1 MSHPTPTPLPAARRR
16 FSMLDLV
23 AMTVGFALAAMLL
36 RLFWG
41 AAGAM
46 GGVGVALLLLIYL
59 WLGLCM
65 SGPVVLLLERRE
77 RPSSSRPDAGD
88 ARRPPPGRAAEGR
101 GIAGVLASRYT
112 RFERAWMSI
121 GGYWIGATTFLL
133 PGLMHDMPLLLLLVL
148 QVAALAGL
156 WAIVPRRRPPA
167 LAEKAWTHR
176 LAGVLLITWPLVW
189 AASIYLAIGIR
200 R

>member
-1 MSHPTPTPLPAARRR
+1 MANPDPLPPAHRR

-36 RLFWG
+36 RIFWG
-41 AAGAM
+41 AAGAL
-46 GGVGVALLLLIYL
+46 GGLGVALLLLVYL

-77 RPSSSRPDAGD
+77 HPSPPGLDGD
-88 ARRPPPGRAAEGR
+88 EALRPPPGRSVERR

-112 RFERAWMSI
+112 RCERAWMSI
-121 GGYWIGATTFLL
+121 GGYWIGATAFLL
-133 PGLMHDMPLLLLLVL
+133 PGLMHDMPLLLLLIL

-167 LAEKAWTHR
+167 LAERAWTHR
-176 LAGVLLITWPLVW
+176 LAAALLVTWPLVW